1 MKQKIPQAVFQNGG
15 ELAEGMENSSHHM
28 CKDGR
33 VAIMIFFLSLKWLNK
48 RETAIDKKLTLKIML
63 TFQCM

>member
-1 MKQKIPQAVFQNGG
+1 MKQKIPRATFWNRE

-33 VAIMIFFLSLKWLNK
+33 ADNMIFFLSLKWLNK
-48 RETAIDKKLTLKIML
+48 HETAIDKN
-63 TFQCM
+63 